1 MYTHPIICP
10 TAMKRAMKLV
20 DPYSGKMQCRICGS
34 RHMGILQPSGGY
46 HHGAWQCSD
55 GLCPTNRCR
64 KAAVGQGKRSAG
76 EIEPVLTQHR
86 SVTPEGGRGG

>member
-55 GLCPTNRCR
+55 GLCPTNQCR
-64 KAAVGQGKRSAG
+64 KAAVGQGKKIR
-76 EIEPVLTQHR
+76 R
-86 SVTPEGGRGG
+86 RD